1 MHFEDRWVDRA
12 RRFALG
18 VETVSG
24 RCYLSIPVSNA
35 LVDYDEYYA
44 IDQQDFDRFRRGEGV
59 DAFLAACRARQN
71 DAQLL
76 LQPGTDRGE
85 PS

>member
-1 MHFEDRWVDRA
+1 MNFEDRWVDRA

-18 VETVSG
+18 IETVSG

-44 IDQQDFDRFRRGEGV
+44 IDQPTFDRFRRGEGV
-59 DAFLAACRARQN
+59 DGFLATCRARQN
-71 DAQLL
+71 DAQLML
-76 LQPGTDRGE
+76 PPGRDRGV
-85 PS
+85 PA